1 MEKTKK
7 VEIEDGDILTEYF
20 DNRPIAQYIVLDT
33 EQYVLKLY
41 ILWIEEEEDEPFFN
55 GYTVLPVTKRNGN
68 VIVYGKMAIE
78 AYLSYTDRG
87 YNPFGIIWTIDK
99 IR

>member
-1 MEKTKK
+1 MDKK
-7 VEIEDGDILTEYF
+7 NIVEIEDGDILTEYF
-20 DNRPIAQYIVLDT
+20 DNKPIAQYIVLDT
-33 EQYVLKLY
+33 QQYVLKLY

-55 GYTVLPVTKRNGN
+55 GYTVHPVTKRTGN
-68 VIVYGKMAIE
+68 IIIYGKMAIE
-78 AYLSYTDRG
+78 AYLTYTERE

>member
-1 MEKTKK
+1 MEKIKK

-33 EQYVLKLY
+33 QQYVLKLY
-41 ILWIEEEEDEPFFN
+41 ILWIEEEGDEPFFN
-55 GYTVLPVTKRNGN
+55 GYTVMPVTKRNGN
-68 VIVYGKMAIE
+68 IIIYGKMAIE
-78 AYLSYTDRG
+78 AYLSYTERE